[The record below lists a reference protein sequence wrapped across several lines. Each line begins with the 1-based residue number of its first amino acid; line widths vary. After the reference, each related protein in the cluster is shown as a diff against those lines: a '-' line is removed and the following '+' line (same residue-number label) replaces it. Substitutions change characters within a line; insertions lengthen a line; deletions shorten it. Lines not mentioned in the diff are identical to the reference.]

1 MRLESEAMNASPR
14 SDNKRAATGVP
25 GLDEILGGG
34 LPRERI
40 YLVQGDPG
48 VGKTTLALQFLLAGA
63 EAGETCLYLTL
74 SETEEELR
82 GVAESHGWSLDKLS
96 LFELPNRGDY
106 GEENTMFHPSE
117 VELAETTKTLLDEV
131 ARVKPTRVVFDSLS
145 EIRLLSQGALRY
157 RRQVLA
163 LKQFFVGRN
172 CTVLLLDD
180 RTSDP
185 GDLQLQSLAHGVLS
199 LEQLSPLYG
208 AERRRMRVLKLRGV
222 SFRGGY
228 HDFALHTGGMQLF
241 PRLVAADHRDGFR
254 PGEVLSGVAEID
266 ALVGGGLTR
275 GTSTLLMGPAGT
287 GKSTVAMQYARAAA
301 AAGEHAAIFAF
312 DESVTT
318 LLARSAGVGQDLE
331 KEIASGAIEIRQV
344 DPAELAPGEFAH
356 AVRAAVEERGA
367 RVIIIDSLNGY
378 LHAMPEEHF
387 LTLQLHEL
395 LTYLGQRGVI
405 TLMVVAQHGLVGAAV
420 QSPIDVSYL
429 ADAVMVFRYVE
440 MGGQLRKA
448 ISMLKRRTGGH
459 ERTIREL
466 SIGKTGLQI
475 GEPLHELQGLLTGFP
490 NRAQDFV
497 RDNG

>member
-1 MRLESEAMNASPR
+1 MKSSPPEK
-14 SDNKRAATGVP
+14 KRALTGVP
-25 GLDEILGGG
+25 GLDEVLGGG
-34 LPRERI
+34 LPRERL

-63 EAGETCLYLTL
+63 EAGEVCLYLTL
-74 SETEEELR
+74 SETKEELCS
-82 GVAESHGWSLDKLS
+82 VADSHGWSLDKLT

-117 VELAETTKTLLDEV
+117 VELAETTKALLEEV

-163 LKQFFVGRN
+163 LKQFFVGRG

-208 AERRRMRVLKLRGV
+208 AERRRMRVLKMRGV
-222 SFRGGY
+222 RFRGGY
-228 HDFALHTGGMQLF
+228 HDFALQTGGMTLF
-241 PRLVAADHRDGFR
+241 PRLVAADHREGFER
-254 PGEVLSGVAEID
+254 GQLLSGVAQID
-266 ALVGGGLTR
+266 ALVGGGLHR

-287 GKSTVAMQYARAAA
+287 GKSTVAIQYAKAAA
-301 AAGEHAAIFAF
+301 AAGQHAAIFAF
-312 DESVTT
+312 DESVST
-318 LLARSAGVGQDLE
+318 LLARSAGVGLDLKSE
-331 KEIASGAIEIRQV
+331 VASGAIEIRQV
-344 DPAELAPGEFAH
+344 DPAELAPGEFTH
-356 AVRAAVEERGA
+356 AVRAAVEERDA

-405 TLMVVAQHGLVGAAV
+405 TLMVVAQHGLVGSSM

-429 ADAVMVFRYVE
+429 ADAVMVFRHVE
-440 MGGQLRKA
+440 MAGQLGKA
-448 ISMLKRRTGGH
+448 ISMLKRRTGAH
-459 ERTIREL
+459 EHTIRQL
-466 SIGKTGLQI
+466 SIEKTGI
-475 GEPLHELQGLLTGFP
+475 NVGEPLHGFQGLLTGVP
-490 NRAQDFV
+490 TRAQDLV
-497 RDNG
+497 PELGRDME